1 MISRY
6 IERLLVIS
14 WPVVEIAFGYYRDAG
29 SVYVAELG
37 SDVAFQR
44 GQGPKEL
51 STFVPD
57 IGHRIVVCKQC
68 NTAFDPLLS

>member
-1 MISRY
+1 M
-6 IERLLVIS
+6 LVIS

-57 IGHRIVVCKQC
+57 IGHRIVVCK
-68 NTAFDPLLS
+68 